1 MSIEQRSG
9 VWIARVGQEP
19 HFTDELAALKEQVA
33 KANPH
38 PYVIIDMTEIKA
50 IDSSNLSQLL
60 RLRKQIADAGA
71 KLVIV
76 SVRDPIWNVII
87 TTGLDR
93 LFKFA
98 PDVSAAYAQLGIDE
112 PV

>member
-1 MSIEQRSG
+1 MSIEENAG
-9 VWIARVGQEP
+9 VCVAVVGQEP
-19 HFTDELAALKEQVA
+19 NLTDELASLKEYFSEA
-33 KANPH
+33 DPKPH
-38 PYVIIDMTEIKA
+38 VIIDMTEIKA

-60 RLRKQIADAGA
+60 RLRKQVADAGVS
-71 KLVIV
+71 LYIV

-98 PDVSAAYAQLGIDE
+98 PDIDAATAEIKAG
-112 PV
+112 